1 VQICACSFLQDDDV
15 IHPFSFRHDG
25 DRKQS
30 EPRKRWRLY
39 LPRRSNRKRRMS
51 RDPRS
56 IKTLL
61 VDLDFALEVAAF
73 YQGSTL
79 HREFLEKLP
88 TFNV

>member
-1 VQICACSFLQDDDV
+1 
-15 IHPFSFRHDG
+15 
-25 DRKQS
+25 
-30 EPRKRWRLY
+30 
-39 LPRRSNRKRRMS
+39 MS